1 MHKRKRVFRDF
12 LLYMF
17 GFLLLLEWL
26 YPVPYMT
33 YTDEKW
39 LFIITAGLFFCITFI
54 KLPLFISLFLRLAIV
69 IGALYW
75 MFPDRA
81 LDENWLSMFIDDLI
95 YNVILMASGN
105 LVGITDLH
113 RTLLFLLLLSIMSYL
128 LYYWIVHARRI
139 LLFLLI
145 SIIYISTIDTF
156 TEYSGS
162 WAIVRIFIV
171 GLFLLMVLHLLKKG
185 ERESAKV
192 VYSFKGLTSAFAL
205 VGVFIVAAAS
215 IGYAMPKPEPQW
227 PDPLPYIQS
236 FFGYSTEGSGTNQ
249 RIGYSEDDRYLGG
262 GFIQDDT
269 PVFTVEVEEGQYWK
283 GETKDLY
290 TGIGWELSL
299 SDGRNERSVEPP
311 IVHVSERPIETV
323 EIEEKQALVQF
334 YNEGEQQFRQL
345 FYPGELTTQFVSD
358 AFNDDLHQIQ
368 IDPLSDMAT
377 LVNGDFP
384 PNQYELTFY
393 DRTFMIE
400 GLKGIGRPEYS
411 EDELQ
416 SYLQLPDELP
426 DRVRELAE
434 EITSNSED
442 QYDMVLALERFLTG
456 PDFEYETEDVP
467 VPEPGQDYVDQFLFE
482 TMRGYCDNFSTA
494 MAVMLRS
501 LDIPTKWVK
510 GFSEGS
516 NEGLSNEREG
526 FNEYLVSNNNAHSW
540 VEVYFPDVGWVP
552 FEPTPS
558 FSGFD
563 FQQPEIDFDAPD
575 DDLEADE
582 PEDPEVDL
590 PESPEMEDE
599 TEESSENVISDDNN
613 NGRFGLLLISIGIIS
628 VSLAVFLLRK
638 PIARFYVSRSL
649 EHGSE
654 PESYAK
660 SYERLIW
667 LLSIHGFKRLE
678 TQTLKEYARYVDRE
692 LESERMSELTSAYE
706 QFLYSNETPI
716 INEDRFKENWKNIF
730 EKIKS

>member
-1 MHKRKRVFRDF
+1 MHKRKRIFRDF

-39 LFIITAGLFFCITFI
+39 LFIITAGLFFFITFI
-54 KLPLFISLFLRLAIV
+54 RLPLFISLFLRFAIV

-75 MFPDRA
+75 LFPETVIG
-81 LDENWLSMFIDDLI
+81 ENWLSMFMDDLF

-162 WAIVRIFIV
+162 WAIVRIFII

-185 ERESAKV
+185 EHGGAKV
-192 VYSFKGLTSAFAL
+192 VYSLSALARAFAL
-205 VGVFIVAAAS
+205 VAVFIFAAAS

-236 FFGYSTEGSGTNQ
+236 FFGYSTEGRGTNQ
-249 RIGYSEDDRYLGG
+249 RIGYSDDDRYLGG

-269 PVFTVEVEEGQYWK
+269 PVFTAEVEEGQYWK

-290 TGIGWELSL
+290 TGVGWELSL
-299 SDGRNERSVEPP
+299 SDNRNERSVEPP
-311 IVHVSERPIETV
+311 IVDANERSVETV
-323 EIEEKQALVQF
+323 EIEERQASVQF
-334 YNEGEQQFRQL
+334 YNEGEQQFKHL
-345 FYPGELTTQFVSD
+345 FYPGELTTQVVSD
-358 AFNDDLHQIQ
+358 ALNEDVHQIQ

-384 PNQYELTFY
+384 PNLYELTFY
-393 DRTFMIE
+393 DRTFMVE
-400 GLKGIGRPEYS
+400 GLKAIGRPVYS
-411 EDELQ
+411 EEELE
-416 SYLQLPDELP
+416 SYLQLPNDLP
-426 DRVRELAE
+426 DRVGELAE
-434 EITSNSED
+434 EVTSNAED
-442 QYDMVLALERFLTG
+442 QYEMVVAIEQFLTG
-456 PDFEYETEDVP
+456 PDFDYETEDVP

-494 MAVMLRS
+494 MAIMLRS

-510 GFSEGS
+510 GFTEGS
-516 NEGLSNEREG
+516 NEGQSSEREG

-563 FQQPEIDFDAPD
+563 FQQPEIDVDAPGD
-575 DDLEADE
+575 EFEAEE
-582 PEDPEVDL
+582 PESPEVDL
-590 PESPEMEDE
+590 PETPEMEEE
-599 TEESSENVISDDNN
+599 TEESSENVIEENN
-613 NGRFGLLLISIGIIS
+613 NTGRYSYCL
-628 VSLAVFLLRK
+628 SL
-638 PIARFYVSRSL
+638 
-649 EHGSE
+649 
-654 PESYAK
+654 
-660 SYERLIW
+660 
-667 LLSIHGFKRLE
+667 
-678 TQTLKEYARYVDRE
+678 
-692 LESERMSELTSAYE
+692 
-706 QFLYSNETPI
+706 
-716 INEDRFKENWKNIF
+716 
-730 EKIKS
+730 